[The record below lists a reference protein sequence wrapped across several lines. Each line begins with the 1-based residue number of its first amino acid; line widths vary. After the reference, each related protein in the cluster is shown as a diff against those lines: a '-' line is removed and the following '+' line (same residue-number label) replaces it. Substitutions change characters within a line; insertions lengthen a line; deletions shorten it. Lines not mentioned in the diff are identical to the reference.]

1 MKTIKSVRAWW
12 RGLFRKRRFNML
24 NATDNSEEWHVHV
37 SPASLL
43 AGLVA
48 FVLVLFILTLSLVAY
63 SPVLEFLPGYRTEA
77 DRSRESLIQNIIR
90 LDSMERMMNDMMT
103 YNENIAMILEGNTP
117 VARTLPGSDST
128 RASKVLVM
136 PSAEDSFL
144 RAQMEGDGPYSLAGR
159 GSDSRRRIREA
170 IELAKPVEGIITERF
185 DISQGRF
192 GVKIAAA
199 ASDRI
204 AAVDGGTVVQ
214 SLWTPERGYTVIMQH
229 RGGLLSVYRNLSQS
243 LAAPGQTLRPGELVG
258 YNSEAENGEVR
269 MFEFELWSDGK
280 PVDPESYIVF

>member
-1 MKTIKSVRAWW
+1 M
-12 RGLFRKRRFNML
+12 
-24 NATDNSEEWHVHV
+24 
-37 SPASLL
+37 
-43 AGLVA
+43 
-48 FVLVLFILTLSLVAY
+48 
-63 SPVLEFLPGYRTEA
+63 
-77 DRSRESLIQNIIR
+77 
-90 LDSMERMMNDMMT
+90 
-103 YNENIAMILEGNTP
+103 
-117 VARTLPGSDST
+117 
-128 RASKVLVM
+128 
-136 PSAEDSFL
+136 
-144 RAQMEGDGPYSLAGR
+144 
-159 GSDSRRRIREA
+159 
-170 IELAKPVEGIITERF
+170 
-185 DISQGRF
+185 
-192 GVKIAAA
+192 KIAAA